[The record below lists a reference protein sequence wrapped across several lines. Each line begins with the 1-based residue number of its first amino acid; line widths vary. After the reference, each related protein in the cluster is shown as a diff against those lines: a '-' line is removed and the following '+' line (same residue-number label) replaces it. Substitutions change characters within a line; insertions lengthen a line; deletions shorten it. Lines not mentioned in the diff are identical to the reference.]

1 MSSHEA
7 HNFYIVSEVV
17 DGRKAETRLP
27 EEQARKLFKKIK
39 EVNDTASIA
48 KEALEQV
55 EKPFIN
61 GFEVEA

>member
-39 EVNDTASIA
+39 KVNDTASIA
-48 KEALEQV
+48 KEVLEQV
-55 EKPFIN
+55 EKPYIS
-61 GFEVEA
+61 GFQIES